1 MFWSKERQLNNAST
15 QGSPTQ
21 HCADPT
27 MRLSPTQ
34 QNVKTPTQWTPAQ
47 QSTDPRNVDS
57 TKHRPKERRLNNA
70 STHGVSFE
78 TKNTCSRLYTAPLK
92 TFKTENTAYYIIL
105 RCLRICRI
113 PTSSSPIQYP
123 NVHFF
128 TTMQEPG
135 GEMREAAS
143 MRRRPPRHLA
153 AEAAPLLPGSREF
166 HEQK

>member
-1 MFWSKERQLNNAST
+1 MLRPKERQLNNAST

-34 QNVKTPTQWTPAQ
+34 QNP
-47 QSTDPRNVDS
+47 DPMNAGS

-78 TKNTCSRLYTAPLK
+78 TKNTCSRLYKAPLK

-105 RCLRICRI
+105 RCLRIYRI

>member
-1 MFWSKERQLNNAST
+1 MYTLYCTLQHLQLAV
-15 QGSPTQ
+15 
-21 HCADPT
+21 H
-27 MRLSPTQ
+27 
-34 QNVKTPTQWTPAQ
+34 PAVWLMLLH
-47 QSTDPRNVDS
+47 SVDPRNADS
-57 TKHRPKERRLNNA
+57 TMYWPKERRLNTV

-153 AEAAPLLPGSREF
+153 VEAAPLLPGSRVPWTKIVKLNKKILF
-166 HEQK
+166 LY

>member
-1 MFWSKERQLNNAST
+1 M
-15 QGSPTQ
+15 
-21 HCADPT
+21 
-27 MRLSPTQ
+27 
-34 QNVKTPTQWTPAQ
+34 
-47 QSTDPRNVDS
+47 
-57 TKHRPKERRLNNA
+57 HRPKDHRLNIALTQQCAFRRLNKMSKPRPNERRLNKAPTQGTSTQQHA

-105 RCLRICRI
+105 RCLRIYRI

-153 AEAAPLLPGSREF
+153 VEAAPLLPGSRVP
-166 HEQK
+166 